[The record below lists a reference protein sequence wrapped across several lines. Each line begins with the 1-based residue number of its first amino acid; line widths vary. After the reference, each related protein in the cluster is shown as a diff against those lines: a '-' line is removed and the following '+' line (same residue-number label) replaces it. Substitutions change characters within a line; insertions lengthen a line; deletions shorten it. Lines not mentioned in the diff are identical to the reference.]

1 MASTSPI
8 HYFNTIITCK
18 RLSFGPDNY
27 SIAKALNLSP
37 LVNQPSLANR
47 YQTLVDRCLETNN
60 IDAHFVKGMLEYFE
74 SQNQIIGLHH
84 IHIASK
90 GGHVQGTYVYGVLLM
105 AIGETENGVKI
116 INKLTDD
123 KRISVVEDCMAN
135 FQRSMERPFLH
146 MKETYLSSS
155 SPPVFL
161 DLACIDRRLLGWTLH
176 ISCSPQRL
184 RVSVAVIDDSGSVS
198 CSLPEDELI
207 VVSIGRSPRRD
218 QETSRFASKED
229 LATAIQSSTAHTT
242 ETTAGEDEQVLIR
255 PPGVKVSKGH
265 GKKTLASDGKALSEF

>member
-1 MASTSPI
+1 MLTLESMPEDMRLFIVSKMASTSPI

-135 FQRSMERPFLH
+135 FQHSMERPFLH
-146 MKETYLSSS
+146 MKETYVSSM
-155 SPPVFL
+155 
-161 DLACIDRRLLGWTLH
+161 
-176 ISCSPQRL
+176 
-184 RVSVAVIDDSGSVS
+184 
-198 CSLPEDELI
+198 
-207 VVSIGRSPRRD
+207 
-218 QETSRFASKED
+218 
-229 LATAIQSSTAHTT
+229 
-242 ETTAGEDEQVLIR
+242 
-255 PPGVKVSKGH
+255 
-265 GKKTLASDGKALSEF
+265 KKM